1 MGMSVVTIF
10 EILHHVAMLF
20 VRTGAKSLGVVRRTM
35 IIPNKSRTEI
45 DGLGKG
51 SEIKSKKSLE
61 EHLDSVNNQR
71 RQQSSTNQGFIKQ
84 SVFLFDILH
93 GLVGSIYCTRA
104 IITRSLYFFNLLFEG
119 AMHLVLQFMSIVIK
133 RWSEAESF
141 TIFENHV
148 YSH

>member
-20 VRTGAKSLGVVRRTM
+20 VRTGAKSLGVVRRTI

-84 SVFLFDILH
+84 SVFLFDILY
-93 GLVGSIYCTRA
+93 GLVGSIYV
-104 IITRSLYFFNLLFEG
+104 LYSCHYNP
-119 AMHLVLQFMSIVIK
+119 QF
-133 RWSEAESF
+133 
-141 TIFENHV
+141 
-148 YSH
+148 